1 MMQGDKTRI
10 PMMARTLIPIRI
22 LAVDDHPVLREGIA
36 ALIARQ
42 PGMSL
47 VGEAGNAQ
55 EAIRQYRSVRPDV
68 TLMDIQMPEGN
79 GINAIVNIRSEF
91 PAAKIIV
98 LTTYSGDVLANR
110 ALKAGACGYLL
121 KGAVRKELIETIR
134 QVYSGARRINPDV
147 AMALASHLNDGGL
160 SVREAEVLTLVA
172 SGKSNKVIAGNLGLS
187 EETIKGY
194 LKSILVKLGAN
205 DRTHAV
211 TLAQRRGIIEL

>member
-42 PGMSL
+42 PDMSL

>member
-1 MMQGDKTRI
+1 
-10 PMMARTLIPIRI
+10 MARALAPIRI

-42 PGMSL
+42 PDMSL
-47 VGEAGNAQ
+47 VGEAASAQ
-55 EAIRQYRSVRPDV
+55 DSIRQYHSLRPDV
-68 TLMDIQMPEGN
+68 TLMDIQMPDGS
-79 GINAIVNIRSEF
+79 GINAIVHIRSEF

-98 LTTYSGDVLANR
+98 LTTYGGDVLANR

-121 KGAVRKELIETIR
+121 KGAVRKDLIETIR
-134 QVYSGARRINPDV
+134 QVYSGTRRIDPDV
-147 AMALASHLNDGGL
+147 AVALATHLNDGGL

-172 SGKSNKVIAGNLGLS
+172 SGQSNKVIASNLGLS
-187 EETIKGY
+187 EQTIKSY
-194 LKSILVKLGAN
+194 VKSILVKLDAN

>member
-1 MMQGDKTRI
+1 
-10 PMMARTLIPIRI
+10 MMARALTPIRI
-22 LAVDDHPVLREGIA
+22 LAVDDHPILREGIA

-42 PGMSL
+42 PDMSL
-47 VGEAGNAQ
+47 VGEAANAQ

-68 TLMDIQMPEGN
+68 TLMDIQMPEGS
-79 GINAIVNIRSEF
+79 GINAIVDIRSEF
-91 PAAKIIV
+91 PAARIIV

-110 ALKAGACGYLL
+110 ALKSGACGYLL
-121 KGAVRKELIETIR
+121 KGVVRKELIETIR
-134 QVYSGARRINPDV
+134 QVHSGARRIDPDV
-147 AMALASHLNDGGL
+147 AVALASHLNDGGL

-194 LKSILVKLGAN
+194 LKSILVKLGAS

>member
-1 MMQGDKTRI
+1 
-10 PMMARTLIPIRI
+10 MMARALTPIRI

-42 PGMSL
+42 PDMSL
-47 VGEAGNAQ
+47 VGEAANAQ

-68 TLMDIQMPEGN
+68 TLMDIQMPEGS

-134 QVYSGARRINPDV
+134 LVYSGARRIDPDV

>member
-1 MMQGDKTRI
+1 
-10 PMMARTLIPIRI
+10 MARALTPIRI

-36 ALIARQ
+36 ALITRH
-42 PGMSL
+42 PDMSL
-47 VGEAGNAQ
+47 VGEAASAQ
-55 EAIRQYRSVRPDV
+55 EAIGQYRSVHPDV
-68 TLMDIQMPEGN
+68 TLMDIQMPEGS
-79 GINAIVNIRSEF
+79 GINAIVEIRSEF

-134 QVYSGARRINPDV
+134 QVHSGARRIDPDV
-147 AMALASHLNDGGL
+147 AVALASHLNDGGL

-172 SGKSNKVIAGNLGLS
+172 SGKSNKVVAGNLGLS

-194 LKSILVKLGAN
+194 LKSIMVKLGAN

>member
-1 MMQGDKTRI
+1 
-10 PMMARTLIPIRI
+10 MMARALTPIRI

-42 PGMSL
+42 PDMSL
-47 VGEAGNAQ
+47 VGEAASAQ
-55 EAIRQYRSVRPDV
+55 EGIRQFRSVRPDV
-68 TLMDIQMPEGN
+68 TLMDIQMPEGS

-134 QVYSGARRINPDV
+134 QVHSGARRIDPDV
-147 AMALASHLNDGGL
+147 AVALASHLNDGGL

-211 TLAQRRGIIEL
+211 TLAQRRGIIEF

>member
-1 MMQGDKTRI
+1 
-10 PMMARTLIPIRI
+10 MAARALTPIRI

-42 PGMSL
+42 PDMRL
-47 VGEAGNAQ
+47 VAEAASAQ

-68 TLMDIQMPEGN
+68 TLMDIQMPEGS
-79 GINAIVNIRSEF
+79 GINAILDIRSEF
-91 PAAKIIV
+91 PAARIIV

-121 KGAVRKELIETIR
+121 KVAVRKELIETIR
-134 QVYSGARRINPDV
+134 QVHSGARRIDPDV
-147 AMALASHLNDGGL
+147 AVALASHLNDGGI

-172 SGKSNKVIAGNLGLS
+172 SGKSNKVIAGKLGLS

-194 LKSILVKLGAN
+194 LKSIMVKLGAN

-211 TLAQRRGIIEL
+211 TVAQRRGIIEL

>member
-1 MMQGDKTRI
+1 
-10 PMMARTLIPIRI
+10 MAAALTPIRI

-42 PGMSL
+42 PDMSL
-47 VGEAGNAQ
+47 VAEAASAQ
-55 EAIRQYRSVRPDV
+55 QAIGQYRSVRPDV
-68 TLMDIQMPEGN
+68 TLMDIQMPEGS

-134 QVYSGARRINPDV
+134 QVHSGARRIDPHV
-147 AMALASHLNDGGL
+147 AVALATHLNDGGL
-160 SVREAEVLTLVA
+160 SVREVEVLTLVA

-194 LKSILVKLGAN
+194 LKSILVKLDAN

>member
-1 MMQGDKTRI
+1 
-10 PMMARTLIPIRI
+10 MARALTPIRI

-36 ALIARQ
+36 ALITRH
-42 PGMSL
+42 PDMSL
-47 VGEAGNAQ
+47 VGEAASAQ
-55 EAIRQYRSVRPDV
+55 EAIGQYRSVHPDV
-68 TLMDIQMPEGN
+68 TLMDIQMPEGS
-79 GINAIVNIRSEF
+79 GINAIVEIRSEF
-91 PAAKIIV
+91 PVAKIIV

-134 QVYSGARRINPDV
+134 QVHSGARRIDPDV
-147 AMALASHLNDGGL
+147 AVALASHLNDGGL

-172 SGKSNKVIAGNLGLS
+172 SGKSNKVVAGNLGLS

-194 LKSILVKLGAN
+194 LKSIMVKLGAN

>member
-1 MMQGDKTRI
+1 
-10 PMMARTLIPIRI
+10 MMAHALTPMRI

-42 PGMSL
+42 PDMSL
-47 VGEAGNAQ
+47 VAEAASAQ

-68 TLMDIQMPEGN
+68 TLMDIQMPEGS
-79 GINAIVNIRSEF
+79 GINAIVDIRSEF
-91 PAAKIIV
+91 PAARIIV

-110 ALKAGACGYLL
+110 ALKAGACAYLL

-134 QVYSGARRINPDV
+134 QVHSGARRIDPDV
-147 AMALASHLNDGGL
+147 AVALANHLNDGGL
-160 SVREAEVLTLVA
+160 SAREAEVLTLVA
-172 SGKSNKVIAGNLGLS
+172 AGKSNKVIAGNLGLS

-194 LKSILVKLGAN
+194 LKSILGKLGAN

-211 TLAQRRGIIEL
+211 TMAHRRGIIEL

>member
-1 MMQGDKTRI
+1 LT
-10 PMMARTLIPIRI
+10 PIRI

-42 PGMSL
+42 PDMSL
-47 VGEAGNAQ
+47 VGEAASAHEG
-55 EAIRQYRSVRPDV
+55 IRQYRSVRPDV
-68 TLMDIQMPEGN
+68 TLMDIQMPEGS

-134 QVYSGARRINPDV
+134 QVHSGARRIDPDV
-147 AMALASHLNDGGL
+147 AVALANHLNDGGL

-172 SGKSNKVIAGNLGLS
+172 SGKSNKVIAGNLSLS

>member
-1 MMQGDKTRI
+1 
-10 PMMARTLIPIRI
+10 
-22 LAVDDHPVLREGIA
+22 VLREGIA
-36 ALIARQ
+36 ALITRH
-42 PGMSL
+42 PDMSL
-47 VGEAGNAQ
+47 VGEAASAQ
-55 EAIRQYRSVRPDV
+55 EAIGQYRSVHPDV
-68 TLMDIQMPEGN
+68 TLMDIQMPEGS
-79 GINAIVNIRSEF
+79 GINAIVEIRSEF

-134 QVYSGARRINPDV
+134 QVHSGARRIDPDV
-147 AMALASHLNDGGL
+147 AVALASHLNDGGL

-172 SGKSNKVIAGNLGLS
+172 SGKSNKVVAGNLGLS

-194 LKSILVKLGAN
+194 LKSIMVKLGAN

>member
-1 MMQGDKTRI
+1 
-10 PMMARTLIPIRI
+10 MARTLTPIRI

-42 PGMSL
+42 PDMSL
-47 VGEAGNAQ
+47 VGEAANAQ

-68 TLMDIQMPEGN
+68 TLMDIQMPEGS

-134 QVYSGARRINPDV
+134 QVYSGARRIDPDV
-147 AMALASHLNDGGL
+147 AIALASHLNDGGL

-194 LKSILVKLGAN
+194 LKNILVKLGAS

>member
-1 MMQGDKTRI
+1 MV
-10 PMMARTLIPIRI
+10 ARALTPIRI

-36 ALIARQ
+36 ALISRQ
-42 PGMSL
+42 PDMSL
-47 VGEAGNAQ
+47 VGEAASAQ
-55 EAIRQYRSVRPDV
+55 EAIGQYRSVRPDV
-68 TLMDIQMPEGN
+68 TLMDIQMPEGS

-91 PAAKIIV
+91 PTAKVIV

-121 KGAVRKELIETIR
+121 KGAVRKELIEAIR
-134 QVYSGARRINPDV
+134 QVYSGARLIDPDV
-147 AMALASHLNDGGL
+147 AVALASHLNDGGL
-160 SVREAEVLTLVA
+160 TVREAEVLTRVA
-172 SGKSNKVIAGNLGLS
+172 SGKSNKVIAGSLGLS

-194 LKSILVKLGAN
+194 LKTILAKLGAN

>member
-1 MMQGDKTRI
+1 
-10 PMMARTLIPIRI
+10 MALALTPIRI

-42 PGMSL
+42 SDMSL
-47 VGEAGNAQ
+47 VGEAANAQ
-55 EAIRQYRSVRPDV
+55 EAVRQYRSVRPDV
-68 TLMDIQMPEGN
+68 TLMDIQIPEGN
-79 GINAIVNIRSEF
+79 GISAIVDIRREF
-91 PAAKIIV
+91 PAARIIV

-134 QVYSGARRINPDV
+134 QVHSGARRIDPDV
-147 AMALASHLNDGGL
+147 AVALASHLNDGGL
-160 SVREAEVLTLVA
+160 SAREAEVLTLVA

-194 LKSILVKLGAN
+194 LKSILAKLNAN

-211 TLAQRRGIIEL
+211 TLAQRRGIIELDSL

>member
-1 MMQGDKTRI
+1 
-10 PMMARTLIPIRI
+10 MARALTPIRI

-36 ALIARQ
+36 ALIGRQ
-42 PGMSL
+42 PDMSL
-47 VGEAGNAQ
+47 VGEAASAR
-55 EAIRQYRSVRPDV
+55 EAIGQYRSVRPDV
-68 TLMDIQMPEGN
+68 TLMDIQMPEGS
-79 GINAIVNIRSEF
+79 GINAIVEIRSEF

-134 QVYSGARRINPDV
+134 QVHSGARRIDPDV
-147 AMALASHLNDGGL
+147 AVALASHLNDGGL

-172 SGKSNKVIAGNLGLS
+172 SGKSNKIIAGGLGLS

-194 LKSILVKLGAN
+194 LKSIMVKLGAN

>member
-1 MMQGDKTRI
+1 
-10 PMMARTLIPIRI
+10 MARALTPIRI

-36 ALIARQ
+36 ALITRH
-42 PGMSL
+42 PDMSL
-47 VGEAGNAQ
+47 VGEAASAQ
-55 EAIRQYRSVRPDV
+55 EAIGQYRSVHPDV
-68 TLMDIQMPEGN
+68 TLMDIKMPEGS
-79 GINAIVNIRSEF
+79 GINAIVEIRSEF

-134 QVYSGARRINPDV
+134 QVHSGARRIDPDV
-147 AMALASHLNDGGL
+147 AVALASHLNDGGL

-194 LKSILVKLGAN
+194 LKSILAKLDAN

>member
-1 MMQGDKTRI
+1 
-10 PMMARTLIPIRI
+10 MMALALTPIRI

-42 PGMSL
+42 SDMSL
-47 VGEAGNAQ
+47 VGEAANAQ
-55 EAIRQYRSVRPDV
+55 EAVRQYRSVRPDV

-79 GINAIVNIRSEF
+79 GISAIVDIRREF
-91 PAAKIIV
+91 PAARIIV

-134 QVYSGARRINPDV
+134 QVHSGARRIDPDV
-147 AMALASHLNDGGL
+147 AVALASHLNDGGL
-160 SVREAEVLTLVA
+160 SAREAEVLTLVA

-194 LKSILVKLGAN
+194 LKSILAKLDAN

-211 TLAQRRGIIEL
+211 TLAQRRGIIELDSL

>member
-1 MMQGDKTRI
+1 
-10 PMMARTLIPIRI
+10 MMARALTPIRI

-42 PGMSL
+42 PDMSL
-47 VGEAGNAQ
+47 VGEAASAR

-68 TLMDIQMPEGN
+68 ALMDIQMPEGS
-79 GINAIVNIRSEF
+79 GINAIVDIRSEF

-110 ALKAGACGYLL
+110 VLKAGACGYLL

-134 QVYSGARRINPDV
+134 QVHSGARRIDPDV
-147 AMALASHLNDGGL
+147 AVALASHLNDGGL

-172 SGKSNKVIAGNLGLS
+172 SGKSNKIIAGSLGLS

-194 LKSILVKLGAN
+194 LKSILAKLDAN

>member
-1 MMQGDKTRI
+1 
-10 PMMARTLIPIRI
+10 MARALTPIRI

-36 ALIARQ
+36 ALITRH
-42 PGMSL
+42 PDMSL
-47 VGEAGNAQ
+47 VGEAASAQ
-55 EAIRQYRSVRPDV
+55 EAIGQYRSVRPDV
-68 TLMDIQMPEGN
+68 TLMDIQMPEGS
-79 GINAIVNIRSEF
+79 GINAIVEIRSEF

-134 QVYSGARRINPDV
+134 QVHSGARRIDPDV
-147 AMALASHLNDGGL
+147 AVALASHLNDGGL

-172 SGKSNKVIAGNLGLS
+172 SGKSNKVVAGNLGLS

-194 LKSILVKLGAN
+194 LKSIMVKLGAN

>member
-1 MMQGDKTRI
+1 
-10 PMMARTLIPIRI
+10 MARALTPIRI

-42 PGMSL
+42 PDMSL
-47 VGEAGNAQ
+47 VGEAANAQ

-68 TLMDIQMPEGN
+68 TLMDIQMPEGS

-134 QVYSGARRINPDV
+134 QVYSGARRIDPDV
-147 AMALASHLNDGGL
+147 AIALASHLNDGGL

-194 LKSILVKLGAN
+194 LKNILVKLGAS

>member
-1 MMQGDKTRI
+1 
-10 PMMARTLIPIRI
+10 MMAHALTAIRI

-42 PGMSL
+42 PDMSL
-47 VGEAGNAQ
+47 VAEAASAQ

-68 TLMDIQMPEGN
+68 TLMDIQMPEGS
-79 GINAIVNIRSEF
+79 GINAIIDIRSEF
-91 PAAKIIV
+91 PAARIIV

-121 KGAVRKELIETIR
+121 KGAVRKELVETIR
-134 QVYSGARRINPDV
+134 QVHCGARRIDPDV
-147 AMALASHLNDGGL
+147 AVALASHLNDGGL

-194 LKSILVKLGAN
+194 LKNILVKLGAS

-211 TLAQRRGIIEL
+211 TLAQRRGIIGL

>member
-1 MMQGDKTRI
+1 
-10 PMMARTLIPIRI
+10 MARALTPIRI

-36 ALIARQ
+36 ALITRH
-42 PGMSL
+42 PDMSL
-47 VGEAGNAQ
+47 VGEAASAQ
-55 EAIRQYRSVRPDV
+55 EAVGQYRSVRPDV
-68 TLMDIQMPEGN
+68 TLMDIQMPEGS
-79 GINAIVNIRSEF
+79 GINAIVEIRSEF

-134 QVYSGARRINPDV
+134 QVHSGARRIDPDV
-147 AMALASHLNDGGL
+147 AVALASHLNDGGL

-172 SGKSNKVIAGNLGLS
+172 SGKSNKVVAGNLGLS

-194 LKSILVKLGAN
+194 LKSIMVKLGAN

>member
-1 MMQGDKTRI
+1 
-10 PMMARTLIPIRI
+10 MASALTPIRI

-42 PGMSL
+42 PDMSL
-47 VGEAGNAQ
+47 VAEAASAQ
-55 EAIRQYRSVRPDV
+55 EAISQYRSVRPDV
-68 TLMDIQMPEGN
+68 TLMDIQMPEGS
-79 GINAIVNIRSEF
+79 GINAIVDIRSEF
-91 PAAKIIV
+91 PAARIIV

-134 QVYSGARRINPDV
+134 QVHSGARRIDPDV
-147 AMALASHLNDGGL
+147 AMGLASHLNDGGL

-172 SGKSNKVIAGNLGLS
+172 SGKSNKVIADYLGLS

-194 LKSILVKLGAN
+194 VKSILGKLGAN

>member
-1 MMQGDKTRI
+1 
-10 PMMARTLIPIRI
+10 MARALTPIRI

-36 ALIARQ
+36 ALITRH
-42 PGMSL
+42 PDMSL
-47 VGEAGNAQ
+47 VGEAASAQ
-55 EAIRQYRSVRPDV
+55 EAIGQYRSVRPDV
-68 TLMDIQMPEGN
+68 TLMDIQMPEGS
-79 GINAIVNIRSEF
+79 GINAIVEIRSEF

-134 QVYSGARRINPDV
+134 QVHSGARRIDPDV
-147 AMALASHLNDGGL
+147 AVALASHLNDGGL

-172 SGKSNKVIAGNLGLS
+172 SGKSNKVVAGNLGLS
-187 EETIKGY
+187 QETIKGY
-194 LKSILVKLGAN
+194 LKSIMVKLGAN

>member
-1 MMQGDKTRI
+1 
-10 PMMARTLIPIRI
+10 MARALTPIRI

-36 ALIARQ
+36 ALITRH
-42 PGMSL
+42 PDMSL
-47 VGEAGNAQ
+47 VGEAASAQ
-55 EAIRQYRSVRPDV
+55 EAIGQYRSVHPDV
-68 TLMDIQMPEGN
+68 TLMDIQMPEGS
-79 GINAIVNIRSEF
+79 GINAIVDIRSEF
-91 PAAKIIV
+91 PAARIIV

-134 QVYSGARRINPDV
+134 QVHSGARRIDPDV
-147 AMALASHLNDGGL
+147 AVALASHLNDGGL

-172 SGKSNKVIAGNLGLS
+172 SGKSNKVVAGNLGLS

-194 LKSILVKLGAN
+194 LKSIMVKLGAN

>member
-1 MMQGDKTRI
+1 
-10 PMMARTLIPIRI
+10 MMARALAPIRI

-42 PGMSL
+42 PDMSL
-47 VGEAGNAQ
+47 VGEAASAQ
-55 EAIRQYRSVRPDV
+55 EAIRQYHSLRPDV
-68 TLMDIQMPEGN
+68 TLMDIQMPDGS
-79 GINAIVNIRSEF
+79 GINAIVHIRSEF

-98 LTTYSGDVLANR
+98 LTTYGGDVLANR

-121 KGAVRKELIETIR
+121 KGAVRKDLIETIR
-134 QVYSGARRINPDV
+134 QVYSGARRIDPDV
-147 AMALASHLNDGGL
+147 AVALATHLNDGGL

-172 SGKSNKVIAGNLGLS
+172 SGQSNKVIADNLGLS
-187 EETIKGY
+187 EQTVKSY
-194 LKSILVKLGAN
+194 VKSILVKLDAN

>member
-1 MMQGDKTRI
+1 
-10 PMMARTLIPIRI
+10 MALALTPIRI

-42 PGMSL
+42 SDMSL
-47 VGEAGNAQ
+47 VGEAANAQ
-55 EAIRQYRSVRPDV
+55 EAVRQYRSVRPDV

-79 GINAIVNIRSEF
+79 GINAIVDIRREF
-91 PAAKIIV
+91 PAARIIV

-134 QVYSGARRINPDV
+134 QVHSGARRIDPDV
-147 AMALASHLNDGGL
+147 AVALASHLNDGGL
-160 SVREAEVLTLVA
+160 SAREAEVLTLVA

-194 LKSILVKLGAN
+194 LKSILAKLNAN

-211 TLAQRRGIIEL
+211 TLAQRRGIIELDSL

>member
-1 MMQGDKTRI
+1 
-10 PMMARTLIPIRI
+10 MARALTPIRI

-36 ALIARQ
+36 ALITRH
-42 PGMSL
+42 PDMSL
-47 VGEAGNAQ
+47 VGEAASAQ
-55 EAIRQYRSVRPDV
+55 EAIGQYRSVHPDV
-68 TLMDIQMPEGN
+68 TLMDIQMPEGS
-79 GINAIVNIRSEF
+79 GINAIVEIRSEF

-134 QVYSGARRINPDV
+134 QVHSGARRIDPDV
-147 AMALASHLNDGGL
+147 AVALASHLNDGGL

-172 SGKSNKVIAGNLGLS
+172 SGKSNKVVAGNLGLS

-194 LKSILVKLGAN
+194 LKSIMEKLGAN